1 MAYTKG
7 IYGDGAEGKK
17 KKTAKTT
24 TKSQPAV
31 TTPKPAKPATVN
43 VPAQSTN
50 TARQE
55 QRREQ
60 QYRAAKKPSAAAV
73 PAQNTD
79 DARQEQ
85 LQEQFYRQNQEQEQR
100 IQRAKD
106 LMAETARTEQLAA
119 RAQTRQETKPQGM
132 ESLAAAKQQAEKAWN
147 DWLWDK
153 GYNPNSPKGL
163 EDFYRKA
170 GISLPGTTKFDG
182 RIPTVQ
188 QLYEAVQRGKAE
200 ELSAEAARRE
210 QQARR
215 ARELEAFYEQMDR
228 ETGNS
233 IYAYELIG

>member
-1 MAYTKG
+1 MMAYVKG

-17 KKTAKTT
+17 KKPAPATT
-24 TKSQPAV
+24 VQ
-31 TTPKPAKPATVN
+31 KPATVN

-55 QRREQ
+55 QRWEQ

-119 RAQTRQETKPQGM
+119 RAQTRQEAEPQGM